1 MEFLIRKDTP
11 TVPHKK
17 HWQFCVG
24 SGHALLALRTDY
36 ARQLKFIHDTLGIQ
50 RVRFHGIFD
59 DDMRTCTDLTAV
71 MFGLPGAEKFTEFN
85 FNACGVAYDNV
96 LEAGMKPF
104 VELSF
109 MPKRLMS
116 SDEKREKEGAFFYK
130 PLIVPPEDEKAW
142 VEYIQAFLRFLI
154 HRYGVEEIRT
164 WCFEV
169 WNEPDLPGAFF
180 NGSRDEYFRLYEITA
195 RAIKDVDPAIPVG
208 GPSTSGSKWVKSFLQ
223 FCRENDVPVDFVT
236 THQYYGDP
244 LSGVE
249 DQGDPLAEGE
259 GHAGFDVKTF
269 LANAGKRLQ
278 NATGT
283 SMLEGLRAVMGDQ
296 TEEQDVPNNGFSR
309 NSAIVRQQ
317 AGDVPLY
324 YTEWNENAGFSSF
337 TNDTRKVAAYDV
349 KAALD
354 VMDNMD
360 GSSIWCFSD
369 IFEEFHPFPEEFHG
383 GFGMLTQNGIPKPV
397 YYAMK
402 MLADAGEQ
410 RLVLDRDATWGEI
423 GIGAFKAPGETQVLL
438 FRQKMKNLDLPKEK
452 ATVRIELPQAPRQV
466 LVRRVD
472 EAHGNPLPLWE
483 AMGRPQ
489 SLNRQEVEQIKA
501 QSAVTE
507 EAWPFTFEN
516 GMLTVEAEL
525 GVNDVYFI
533 RAIG

>member
-1 MEFLIRKDTP
+1 MFKDG
-11 TVPHKK
+11 TVKK
-17 HWQFCVG
+17 
-24 SGHALLALRTDY
+24 
-36 ARQLKFIHDTLGIQ
+36 
-50 RVRFHGIFD
+50 
-59 DDMRTCTDLTAV
+59 AV
-71 MFGLPGAEKFTEFN
+71 
-85 FNACGVAYDNV
+85 V
-96 LEAGMKPF
+96 
-104 VELSF
+104 S
-109 MPKRLMS
+109 LMNY
-116 SDEKREKEGAFFYK
+116 EKESVEIAKNLKLSITSSNRKIGRV
-130 PLIVPPEDEKAW
+130 LNVSLPPVLTCGNCGQCKKYCYDIKA
-142 VEYIQAFLRFLI
+142 VLQYPNTVVRARMRNYMLLKA
-154 HRYGVEEIRT
+154 
-164 WCFEV
+164 
-169 WNEPDLPGAFF
+169 N
-180 NGSRDEYFRLYEITA
+180 RDEYFRLYEITA

-236 THQYYGDP
+236 THQYSGDP

-438 FRQKMKNLDLPKEK
+438 DKNLQNDLSQEYGYWETVFQKVEK
-452 ATVRIELPQAPRQV
+452 GHEAQELEE
-466 LVRRVD
+466 D
-472 EAHGNPLPLWE
+472 EPEIGSF
-483 AMGRPQ
+483 G
-489 SLNRQEVEQIKA
+489 S
-501 QSAVTE
+501 
-507 EAWPFTFEN
+507 TF
-516 GMLTVEAEL
+516 
-525 GVNDVYFI
+525 
-533 RAIG
+533 